1 MSQSTLPSEWLTN
14 FSDPYAILGVSVAAD
29 DRRVLKRYRIIAK
42 VLHPDRYT
50 PEDNATKEF
59 ASQLFARLVNP
70 AYQKLKQEK
79 GRKENAALLRVRA
92 RLLYRNTSLNPQSA
106 LARQLIQQPVS
117 SVDVFYEQAI
127 TQLAEGQYEP
137 LQQFESLTQQLG
149 ELNLIYAQL
158 KMGEALIR
166 EKPTG
171 IVPIPTQPK
180 VPIFSPPPENDP
192 PENYAQRHYRR
203 AQEYMKKSN
212 WKEAEQELRDA
223 IKIEAG
229 KSEYHALLGVAYL
242 QQNLQSMA
250 KVYLRQALKLNAKE
264 PLALR
269 FAPKLGIEI
278 PVSELGQ
285 QNGKASKDQQVKKIT
300 KNSGLFGLFRSQK

>member
-1 MSQSTLPSEWLTN
+1 MSQSALPSQWLTD

-29 DRRVLKRYRIIAK
+29 DRRVLKRYRTIAK
-42 VLHPDRYT
+42 LLHPDRYI
-50 PEDNATKEF
+50 PEDTTTKEL

-79 GRKENAALLRVRA
+79 ERKENASLLRLRA
-92 RLLYRNTSLNPQSA
+92 RRLYRDTALNPQSD

-127 TQLAEGQYEP
+127 TQLAECQYEP
-137 LQQFESLTQQLG
+137 LQQFELLTQQLG
-149 ELNLIYAQL
+149 ELNLIYSQL

-171 IVPIPTQPK
+171 IVPLSPQTK
-180 VPIFSPPPENDP
+180 APITSPPSEIAP
-192 PENYAQRHYRR
+192 PSYSERHYRR

-212 WKEAEQELRDA
+212 WKAAEQELRDA
-223 IKIEAG
+223 IKIESG
-229 KSEYHALLGVAYL
+229 RSEYHSLLGIAYL

-250 KVYLRQALKLNAKE
+250 KVYLRQALKLNAQD
-264 PLALR
+264 PLALK
-269 FAPKLGIEI
+269 FALKLGIEL
-278 PVSELGQ
+278 PTSEGKQ
-285 QNGKASKDQQVKKIT
+285 QSDNSLKSHQANKAT
-300 KNSGLFGLFRSQK
+300 KASGLFGFFRSKE